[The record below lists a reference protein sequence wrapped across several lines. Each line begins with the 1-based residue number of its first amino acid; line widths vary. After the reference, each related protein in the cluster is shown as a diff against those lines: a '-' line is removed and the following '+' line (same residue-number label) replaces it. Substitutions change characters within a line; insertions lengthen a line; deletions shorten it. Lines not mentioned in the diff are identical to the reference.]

1 MPIAK
6 KGQQK
11 VSIIMKTN
19 GFAPLGVNYSMLGVN
34 ILTRVYCLLVPDFT
48 FSVYSSSCN
57 KLLFWSHS
65 RSCAF
70 YLMASLRQDGMP

>member
-19 GFAPLGVNYSMLGVN
+19 GFAPLGVNYSMLSKHSN
-34 ILTRVYCLLVPDFT
+34 ASLLVPDFT

-65 RSCAF
+65 RSCNF